1 MKQAL
6 AVAVILCVTTLARA
20 EEVRVAAAS
29 DLNFAMKE
37 IVSSFEHKTGNKVAL
52 TLGSSG
58 NFYQQILQGAPY
70 QVFLSADIDYA
81 RRLESDGRV
90 EPGSLFIYGR
100 GRIVVWALR
109 SAKVNPEISKMD
121 SLLPPSVKNIAIA
134 NPEHA
139 PYGRAAVAAMQ
150 QAKLYERVR
159 PALVLGENISQAAQ
173 FAQSG
178 ADEVGIIALSLAQ
191 SEPLKQSGRYWIIPQ
206 SMHPPLDQAAVLLKG
221 ATPAA
226 RSFHEWLKSPEVKAI
241 LQRYGFQ

>member
-6 AVAVILCVTTLARA
+6 VVAIILCVSTLAYA
-20 EEVRVAAAS
+20 DEVRVAAAS
-29 DLNFAMKE
+29 DLNFAAKE
-37 IVSSFEHKTGNKVAL
+37 IISSFEHKTGHKVAL

-58 NFYQQILQGAPY
+58 NFYQQILQGAPF
-70 QVFLSADIDYA
+70 QVFFSADIDYA
-81 RRLESDGRV
+81 SRLESAGRV
-90 EPGSLFIYGR
+90 EPGSVFIYGR

-109 SAKVNPEISKMD
+109 NAKVNPEISKMD
-121 SLLPPSVKNIAIA
+121 SLIQPSVKKIAIA

-150 QAKLYERVR
+150 QADLYERVR

-178 ADEVGIIALSLAQ
+178 AADIGIIALSLAQ
-191 SEPLKQSGRYWIIPQ
+191 SDPMKQSGRYWIIPQ
-206 SMHPPLDQAAVLLKG
+206 SMHPPLDQAAVLVKG

-226 RSFHEWLKSPEVKAI
+226 RAFYEWLKSPEVKAI